1 MRKVTASLDPR
12 QIHMSIEETSAYC
25 NISKQALAQLRYTG
39 KGPKFLKPTA
49 RTVLYRK
56 GDVDDWMDANEQIST
71 AHPPV
76 LSPSLRCRCATD
88 SRAIRNHGTRSIRSS
103 TRTSPPTSSRVTA
116 APREALMVTR
126 CDTPTSHTISAFP
139 KTASAATAVSTAS
152 RNAFIPTSTVAC
164 RPLPERLPSTTPPS
178 SERTPRQIANT
189 IWNPAAYQP
198 TQSTN
203 SLSCMRSR
211 TSSSGPTP
219 S

>member
-1 MRKVTASLDPR
+1 MEDPTALYENLMRKVTASPDPR

-103 TRTSPPTSSRVTA
+103 TRTSPSAASRVTSVPCEVPTA
-116 APREALMVTR
+116 AHFAM
-126 CDTPTSHTISAFP
+126 PTSHTISAFP
-139 KTASAATAVSTAS
+139 KTASAATAVSAAS
-152 RNAFIPTSTVAC
+152 RNAFIPTSTVAYN
-164 RPLPERLPSTTPPS
+164 PLPNGCHPMTPPS
-178 SERTPRQIANT
+178 SERTPRQTVAT
-189 IWNPAAYQP
+189 
-198 TQSTN
+198 T
-203 SLSCMRSR
+203 
-211 TSSSGPTP
+211 
-219 S
+219 